1 MIGSQTELDGQ
12 SEIEQGKRMTGT
24 PHIEAA
30 KGDFAETVL
39 MPGDPLRAQA
49 LAEKHLDD
57 VRQVNRVRNMFGF
70 TGTFKGKPVSIM
82 GSGMGMPSISIY
94 AHELFDY
101 YGVKQIIRVGT
112 CGGLLDDMQV
122 GDLVMASAASTD
134 TAMNRQRF
142 GGWDFSASADFD
154 LLRRVH
160 DKATQEGLKI
170 RTGNVFSSDWFY
182 HPDADFIEKMQKMGI
197 LALDMESAALY
208 ALAQQH
214 GRRAL
219 TILSVSDV
227 IPTGERASHE
237 TRQNAF
243 AKVIEVV
250 LDAVLETDA
259 GS

>member
-1 MIGSQTELDGQ
+1 
-12 SEIEQGKRMTGT
+12 MTGT
-24 PHIEAA
+24 PHIGAM
-30 KGDFAETVL
+30 KGQFAETVL

-49 LAEKHLDD
+49 LADNHLDD
-57 VRQVNRVRNMFGF
+57 VQLVTSVRNMFGF

-112 CGGLLDDMQV
+112 CGGLLADMQI
-122 GDLVMASAASTD
+122 GDLVLASAASTD
-134 TAMNRQRF
+134 SAMNRQRF
-142 GGWDFSASADFD
+142 GGWDYSASADFE
-154 LLRRVH
+154 LLRRVYE
-160 DKATQEGLKI
+160 KAVKGGLKI

-182 HPDADFIEKMQKMGI
+182 HPDQDFIGKLQKMGI

-208 ALAQQH
+208 ALAHQH
-214 GRRAL
+214 GKRAL

-237 TRQNAF
+237 TRQSAF
-243 AKVIEVV
+243 GAVIELVLEAV
-250 LDAVLETDA
+250 LDTGSDA
-259 GS
+259 

>member
-1 MIGSQTELDGQ
+1 
-12 SEIEQGKRMTGT
+12 MTGT
-24 PHIEAA
+24 PHIEASR
-30 KGDFAETVL
+30 GDFAETVL

-49 LAEKHLDD
+49 LATRHLED
-57 VRQVNRVRNMFGF
+57 VRQVNSVRNMLGF
-70 TGTFKGKPVSIM
+70 TGTYKGERVSIM

-101 YGVKQIIRVGT
+101 YAVKQIIRVGT
-112 CGGLLDDMQV
+112 CGGLLADMQV
-122 GDLVMASAASTD
+122 GDLVLASAASTD
-134 TAMNRQRF
+134 SAMNRQRF
-142 GGWDFSASADFD
+142 GDWDFAANADFE
-154 LLRRVH
+154 LLQRVH
-160 DKATQEGLKI
+160 EQAVKRGLNI
-170 RTGNVFSSDWFY
+170 RTGNVFASDWFY
-182 HPDADFIEKMQKMGI
+182 HPDELFIEKVQRMGV

-243 AKVIEVV
+243 GEVIEVV
-250 LDAVLETDA
+250 FDAVL
-259 GS
+259 GSEPGS

>member
-1 MIGSQTELDGQ
+1 
-12 SEIEQGKRMTGT
+12 MTGT
-24 PHIEAA
+24 PHIEAS

-49 LAEKHLDD
+49 LARNHLDD
-57 VRQVNRVRNMFGF
+57 VRQVNSVRNMLGF
-70 TGTFKGKPVSIM
+70 TGTFKGKRVSIM

-112 CGGLLDDMQV
+112 CGGLLADMQV
-122 GDLVMASAASTD
+122 GDLVLASAASTD
-134 TAMNRQRF
+134 SAMNRQRF
-142 GGWDFSASADFD
+142 GDWDFAATADFE
-154 LLRRVH
+154 LLKRVH
-160 DKATQEGLKI
+160 DMAVQTGLKI
-170 RTGNVFSSDWFY
+170 RTGNVFASDWFY
-182 HPDADFIEKMQKMGI
+182 HPDDAFIEKVQKMGV

-214 GRRAL
+214 NRRAL

-243 AKVIEVV
+243 GKVIEVV
-250 LDAVLETDA
+250 LEAVLEPEA
-259 GS
+259 IE

>member
-1 MIGSQTELDGQ
+1 
-12 SEIEQGKRMTGT
+12 MTGT

-30 KGDFAETVL
+30 RGDFADTVL

-49 LAEKHLDD
+49 LAQNHLDD
-57 VRQVNRVRNMFGF
+57 VRQVNSVRNMLGF
-70 TGTFKGKPVSIM
+70 TGTFKGRPVSIM

-112 CGGLLDDMQV
+112 CGGLLADMQV
-122 GDLVMASAASTD
+122 GDLVLASAASTD
-134 TAMNRQRF
+134 SAMNRQRF
-142 GGWDFSASADFD
+142 SGWDFAANADFE

-160 DKATQEGLKI
+160 EKAVKKGLKI
-170 RTGNVFSSDWFY
+170 RTGNVFASDWFY
-182 HPDADFIEKMQKMGI
+182 HPDKNFIDNVQKMGV

-227 IPTGERASHE
+227 IPTGERASTE

-243 AKVIEVV
+243 GTVIEVV
-250 LDAVLETDA
+250 LEAVLEPES
-259 GS
+259 GI

>member
-1 MIGSQTELDGQ
+1 
-12 SEIEQGKRMTGT
+12 MTGT
-24 PHIEAA
+24 PHIEASR
-30 KGDFAETVL
+30 GDFAETVL
-39 MPGDPLRAQA
+39 MPGDPLRAQV
-49 LAEKHLDD
+49 LANDHLDD
-57 VRQVNRVRNMFGF
+57 VRQVNSVRNMLGF
-70 TGTFKGKPVSIM
+70 TGTFRGRPVSIM

-112 CGGLLDDMQV
+112 CGGLLADMKV
-122 GDLVMASAASTD
+122 GDLVLASAASTD
-134 TAMNRQRF
+134 SAMNRQRF
-142 GGWDFSASADFD
+142 GGWDYAASADFE

-160 DKATQEGLKI
+160 EGAIQKGLKI
-170 RTGNVFSSDWFY
+170 RTGNVFASDWFY
-182 HPDADFIEKMQKMGI
+182 HPDEDFIGKVQKMGI

-243 AKVIEVV
+243 GTVIEMV
-250 LDAVLETDA
+250 LEAVLEPEP
-259 GS
+259 GV

>member
-1 MIGSQTELDGQ
+1 
-12 SEIEQGKRMTGT
+12 MTGT
-24 PHIEAA
+24 PHIEAS

-49 LAEKHLDD
+49 LAKNHLDD
-57 VRQVNRVRNMFGF
+57 VRQVNSVRNMLGF
-70 TGTFKGKPVSIM
+70 TGTFKGKRVSIM

-112 CGGLLDDMQV
+112 CGGLLADMQL
-122 GDLVMASAASTD
+122 GDLVLASAASTD
-134 TAMNRQRF
+134 SAMNRQRF
-142 GGWDFSASADFD
+142 GDWDFAANADFD
-154 LLRRVH
+154 LLQRVH
-160 DKATQEGLKI
+160 DKAVQAGLKI
-170 RTGNVFSSDWFY
+170 RTGNVFASDWFY
-182 HPDADFIEKMQKMGI
+182 HPDEAFIEKVQNMGM
-197 LALDMESAALY
+197 LAIDMESAALY

-214 GRRAL
+214 KRRAL

-243 AKVIEVV
+243 GKVIEVV
-250 LDAVLETDA
+250 LEAVLEPETIA
-259 GS
+259 

>member
-1 MIGSQTELDGQ
+1 
-12 SEIEQGKRMTGT
+12 MTGT
-24 PHIEAA
+24 PHIGAMQ
-30 KGDFAETVL
+30 GQFAETVL

-49 LAEKHLDD
+49 LAENHLED
-57 VRQVNRVRNMFGF
+57 VELITSVRNMLGF
-70 TGTFKGKPVSIM
+70 TGTFKGQPVSIM

-101 YGVKQIIRVGT
+101 YGVKQIIRLGT
-112 CGGLLDDMQV
+112 CGGLLADMEV

-134 TAMNRQRF
+134 SAMNRQRF
-142 GGWDFSASADFD
+142 GNWDYSASADFE
-154 LLRRVH
+154 LLWRVYE
-160 DKATQEGLKI
+160 KAQQRGLRI

-182 HPDADFIEKMQKMGI
+182 HPDENFIEKVQKMGI

-208 ALAQQH
+208 ALAHQH

-243 AKVIEVV
+243 GAVIQVV
-250 LDAVLETDA
+250 LEAVLEKGPDA
-259 GS
+259 

>member
-1 MIGSQTELDGQ
+1 
-12 SEIEQGKRMTGT
+12 MTGT

-30 KGDFAETVL
+30 RGDFAETVL
-39 MPGDPLRAQA
+39 MPGDPLRAKA
-49 LAEKHLDD
+49 LAESHLED
-57 VRQVNRVRNMFGF
+57 VRMVNSVRNMFGF
-70 TGTFKGKPVSIM
+70 TGTFRGEPVSIM

-112 CGGLLDDMQV
+112 CGGLLADMQV
-122 GDLVMASAASTD
+122 GDLVLASAASTD
-134 TAMNRQRF
+134 SAMNQQRF
-142 GGWDFSASADFD
+142 SGWDFAAGADFD

-160 DKATQEGLKI
+160 EKAVQKGLKI
-170 RTGNVFSSDWFY
+170 RTGNVFASDWFY
-182 HPDADFIEKMQKMGI
+182 HPDEAFIDKVQKMGI

-243 AKVIEVV
+243 GKVIDVV
-250 LDAVLETDA
+250 LEAVLEPETA
-259 GS
+259 Q

>member
-1 MIGSQTELDGQ
+1 
-12 SEIEQGKRMTGT
+12 MTGT

-30 KGDFAETVL
+30 KGDFADTVL

-49 LAEKHLDD
+49 LANNHLDD
-57 VRQVNRVRNMFGF
+57 VRQVNSVRNMLAF

-101 YGVKQIIRVGT
+101 YAVKQIVRVGT
-112 CGGLLDDMQV
+112 CGGLLADMKV
-122 GDLVMASAASTD
+122 GDLILASAASTD
-134 TAMNRQRF
+134 SAMNRQRL
-142 GGWDFSASADFD
+142 GGCDLAAGADYD
-154 LLRRVH
+154 LLQRVH
-160 DKATQEGLKI
+160 EKALQNGLSI

-182 HPDADFIEKMQKMGI
+182 NPEDTFIEKAQKMGI

-208 ALAQQH
+208 ALAQQF

-227 IPTGERASHE
+227 IPTGEQASHE

-243 AKVIEVV
+243 GQVIDVV
-250 LDAVLETDA
+250 LDAILADNA
-259 GS
+259 

>member
-1 MIGSQTELDGQ
+1 
-12 SEIEQGKRMTGT
+12 MTGT

-39 MPGDPLRAQA
+39 MPGDPLRAKA
-49 LAEKHLDD
+49 LATNHLEN
-57 VRQVNRVRNMFGF
+57 VRQVNSVRNMLGF
-70 TGTFKGKPVSIM
+70 TGTFQGKPVSIM

-101 YGVKQIIRVGT
+101 YDVKQIIRVGT
-112 CGGLLDDMQV
+112 CGGLLPDMKV
-122 GDLVMASAASTD
+122 GDLILASAASTD
-134 TAMNRQRF
+134 SAMNRQRF
-142 GGWDFSASADFD
+142 SGWDYSAGADSE
-154 LLRRVH
+154 LLERV
-160 DKATQEGLKI
+160 KRQAVGAGLKI
-170 RTGNVFSSDWFY
+170 RTGNVFASDWFY
-182 HPDADFIEKMQKMGI
+182 HPDEAFIEKVQKMGI

-227 IPTGERASHE
+227 IPTGEQAPHE

-243 AKVIEVV
+243 GAVIDVV
-250 LDAVLETDA
+250 LEALLNE
-259 GS
+259 GSD

>member
-1 MIGSQTELDGQ
+1 
-12 SEIEQGKRMTGT
+12 MTGT

-30 KGDFAETVL
+30 RGDFAETVL

-49 LAEKHLDD
+49 LAKNHLDD
-57 VRQVNRVRNMFGF
+57 VKLVNSVRNMLGF
-70 TGTFKGKPVSIM
+70 TGTYQGRPVSIM

-112 CGGLLDDMQV
+112 CGGLLTDMKV
-122 GDLVMASAASTD
+122 GDLVLASAASTD
-134 TAMNRQRF
+134 SAMNRERF
-142 GGWDFSASADFD
+142 SGWDFSAAADSE
-154 LLRRVH
+154 LLGRVH
-160 DKATQEGLKI
+160 EQAIQRGLKI
-170 RTGNVFSSDWFY
+170 RTGNVFASDWFY
-182 HPDADFIEKMQKMGI
+182 HPDENFIDKVQKMGI

-227 IPTGERASHE
+227 IPTGEQASHE
-237 TRQNAF
+237 TRQSAF
-243 AKVIEVV
+243 GAVIELV
-250 LDAVLETDA
+250 LDAVLEP
-259 GS
+259 GQRE

>member
-1 MIGSQTELDGQ
+1 MI
-12 SEIEQGKRMTGT
+12 GT
-24 PHIEAA
+24 PHIGAA
-30 KGDFAETVL
+30 KGQFAETVL

-49 LAEKHLDD
+49 LANKYLDD
-57 VRQVNRVRNMFGF
+57 VELVTSVRNMFGF
-70 TGTFKGKPVSIM
+70 TGTFKGQRVSIM

-101 YGVKQIIRVGT
+101 YDVQQIIRVGT
-112 CGGLLDDMQV
+112 CGGLLADMQV
-122 GDLVMASAASTD
+122 GDLILASAASTD
-134 TAMNRQRF
+134 SAMNRQRF
-142 GGWDFSASADFD
+142 GDWDLSASADFE
-154 LLRRVH
+154 LLRKVYEQAVQR
-160 DKATQEGLKI
+160 GLKI

-182 HPDADFIEKMQKMGI
+182 HPDESFIDKLQKLGM

-208 ALAQQH
+208 ARAHQYD
-214 GRRAL
+214 RRAL

-243 AKVIEVV
+243 GAVIEVV
-250 LDAVLETDA
+250 LDAVLET

>member
-1 MIGSQTELDGQ
+1 
-12 SEIEQGKRMTGT
+12 MTGT

-30 KGDFAETVL
+30 RGDFAETVL

-49 LAEKHLDD
+49 LARNHLDD
-57 VRQVNRVRNMFGF
+57 VRQVNSVRNMLGF
-70 TGTFKGKPVSIM
+70 TGTFKGQPVSIM

-112 CGGLLDDMQV
+112 CGGLLADMKV
-122 GDLVMASAASTD
+122 GDLVLASAASTD
-134 TAMNRQRF
+134 SAMNRQRF
-142 GGWDFSASADFD
+142 NGWDYAAGADIE

-160 DKATQEGLKI
+160 DKAVQNGLKI
-170 RTGNVFSSDWFY
+170 RTGNVFASDWFY
-182 HPDADFIEKMQKMGI
+182 HPDETFIEQVQKMGI

-214 GRRAL
+214 GTRAL

-227 IPTGERASHE
+227 IPTGEKASHE

-243 AKVIEVV
+243 GVVIEVV
-250 LDAVLETDA
+250 LDAVLET
-259 GS
+259 GSET